1 MYSSLQSNHAS
12 LLSVYTRQ
20 STRNTP
26 LGLLSLVTRHIFALY
41 CIYRI
46 LASGWSN
53 IRLLLGKRR
62 TTADEDPISRI
73 LAILAK
79 AWISTGNA
87 VALDI
92 EGYRHLIGF
101 ILVGVVIGGS
111 INAVMSTIRRMS
123 RSAPLSA
130 ATYTLLISFLSGTYF
145 VSTAVMLRSNLP
157 DMYVGGIVNALGS
170 SLRRG
175 IFEEW
180 FDVVFFI
187 VAVVTQAGL
196 MIARNWSDDEIELEG
211 KEV

>member
-1 MYSSLQSNHAS
+1 MYASLQSNLAS

-62 TTADEDPISRI
+62 ITADEDPISRI

-157 DMYVGGIVNALGS
+157 DMYVGGIANALGS

-196 MIARNWSDDEIELEG
+196 MIARNWSDDELELEG

>member
-87 VALDI
+87 VTLDI

-157 DMYVGGIVNALGS
+157 DMYVGGIANALGS

-180 FDVVFFI
+180 FDVVFFV

>member
-73 LAILAK
+73 LAILVK
-79 AWISTGNA
+79 AWISTGKA
-87 VALDI
+87 VTLDI

-157 DMYVGGIVNALGS
+157 DKYVGGIANALGS

-180 FDVVFFI
+180 FDVVFFM